1 MVFNSLEFALFLPVV
16 LALYYACPRRNRNL
30 VLLAAGYV
38 FYGFWDVRFLYLV
51 SVSTV
56 LDYCTGL
63 MIGRGRMSLAQRLA
77 PSAHVL
83 GFALAFLV
91 LDWRAL
97 QLPAEGGIALD
108 WARLFTPT
116 PFGIKVFALTS
127 ACVLAAHALYAPL
140 SRLPEP
146 RRRLL
151 FLRVSLVGQLG
162 MLAVFK
168 YYNFFVD
175 SADAL
180 AQRFGSSADA
190 LRLDIVLPIGISFYT
205 FQTLSYVIDVYYRR
219 MQPVARLRDFAL
231 FVSYFPPLVAG
242 PIERA
247 SHLVPRILGERRVTS
262 DHFLLGSFLILL
274 GLFKKVAIADGLA
287 GSVASVYGASSGV
300 GWLDVV
306 CATGAFALQI
316 YCDFSGYSDIA
327 TGCSLFFG
335 IDLLKNFDL
344 PYFSVNPSEFWRR
357 WHISLSSWLR
367 DYLYI
372 PLGGSRGGAA
382 RTYCNLML
390 TMVLGGL
397 WHGAAWNFV
406 LWGAYQGLLLVVH
419 RAFTGGRTAEP
430 TYGLLQRLPRMAFF
444 MIFVCYG
451 WLLFRATSLA
461 QIADFT
467 RILFTGPFD
476 GTLHMQLPT
485 ASALLALPLLLALEL
500 AQFTS
505 RSAAYHRRFTPALR
519 GGLYAVLTTLILLG
533 TSNEAQQ
540 FIYFQF

>member
-1 MVFNSLEFALFLPVV
+1 
-16 LALYYACPRRNRNL
+16 
-30 VLLAAGYV
+30 
-38 FYGFWDVRFLYLV
+38 
-51 SVSTV
+51 
-56 LDYCTGL
+56 
-63 MIGRGRMSLAQRLA
+63 
-77 PSAHVL
+77 
-83 GFALAFLV
+83 
-91 LDWRAL
+91 
-97 QLPAEGGIALD
+97 
-108 WARLFTPT
+108 
-116 PFGIKVFALTS
+116 
-127 ACVLAAHALYAPL
+127 
-140 SRLPEP
+140 
-146 RRRLL
+146 
-151 FLRVSLVGQLG
+151 

-180 AQRFGSSADA
+180 AQRFGTSAAA
-190 LRLDIVLPIGISFYT
+190 LHLDIVLPIGISFYT

-219 MQPVARLRDFAL
+219 MEPVERLRDFAL

-247 SHLVPRILGERRVTS
+247 SHLVPRILGERRVTI
-262 DHFLLGSFLILL
+262 DHFLLGAFLILL

-287 GSVASVYGASSGV
+287 GSVASVYNASSGV
-300 GWLDVV
+300 GWLDVT
-306 CATGAFALQI
+306 CATIAFALQI

-327 TGCSLFFG
+327 SGCSLFFG

-372 PLGGSRGGAA
+372 PLGGSRGGEA
-382 RTYCNLML
+382 RTYRNLML

-419 RAFTGGRTAEP
+419 RAAVGARTEP
-430 TYGLLQRLPRMAFF
+430 PPGGLLHRLPRMAFF

-451 WLLFRATSLA
+451 WLLFRATSLE
-461 QIADFT
+461 QILHFT
-467 RILFTGPFD
+467 GILFTGPFD
-476 GTLHMQLPT
+476 ATLHMRTPT
-485 ASALLALPLLLALEL
+485 TSALLAVPVLIALEA
-500 AQFTS
+500 AQFTT
-505 RSAAYHRRFTPALR
+505 RSLEYHRRLAPALR
-519 GGLYAVLTTLILLG
+519 GGLYAVLAVLFLLG

>member
-1 MVFNSLEFALFLPVV
+1 MVFNSLAFAAFLPIV
-16 LALYYACPRRNRNL
+16 L
-30 VLLAAGYV
+30 VLYHLAGRRHQNLLLLCAGYV

-63 MIGRGRMSLAQRLA
+63 MIGKGRMTLAQRLA
-77 PSAHVL
+77 PSAHVI
-83 GFALAFLV
+83 GFALVFLV
-91 LDWRAL
+91 PDYRAVRL
-97 QLPAEGGIALD
+97 GGPDGSAIE
-108 WARLFTPT
+108 WARLLTPQ
-116 PFGIKVFALTS
+116 PFGVNVLALTLVV
-127 ACVLAAHALYAPL
+127 VLLAHALYPRL
-140 SRLPEP
+140 SRLPED

-151 FLRVSLVGQLG
+151 FLRASLVGQLG

-175 SADAL
+175 SADVL
-180 AQRFGSSADA
+180 AQRFGWSAES
-190 LRLDIVLPIGISFYT
+190 LHLHIVLPIGISFYT
-205 FQTLSYVIDVYYRR
+205 FQTLSYVIDVYHRR
-219 MQPVARLRDFAL
+219 MEPVERLRDFAL

-247 SHLVPRILGERRVTS
+247 SHLVPRILGERKVTL
-262 DHFLLGSFLILL
+262 DHFMLGAFLILL

-287 GSVASVYGASSGV
+287 GSVNSVYGAGSGV
-300 GWLDVV
+300 AWLDVA
-306 CATGAFALQI
+306 CATVAFALQI

-327 TGCSLFFG
+327 SGCSLFFG

-357 WHISLSSWLR
+357 WHISLSTWLR

-372 PLGGSRGGAA
+372 PLGGSRDGEA
-382 RTYCNLML
+382 RTYRNLML

-419 RAFTGGRTAEP
+419 RAVMGAKAAAFSG
-430 TYGLLQRLPRMAFF
+430 GLLARLPRMAFF

-451 WLLFRATSLA
+451 WLLFRAGSFA
-461 QIADFT
+461 QIAEFT
-467 RILFTGPFD
+467 TILLTGPFD
-476 GTLHMQLPT
+476 SALSMQKPT
-485 ASALLALPLLLALEL
+485 TSALLGVPVLIALEA
-500 AQFTS
+500 AQFTT
-505 RSAAYHRRFTPALR
+505 RSVEYHRRLAPALR
-519 GGLYAVLTTLILLG
+519 GGVYAVLTVLFLLG

>member
-1 MVFNSLEFALFLPVV
+1 
-16 LALYYACPRRNRNL
+16 
-30 VLLAAGYV
+30 LLLLAGYV

-63 MIGRGRMSLAQRLA
+63 MIARGRMSLPQRLA

-91 LDWRAL
+91 LDWRAV
-97 QLPAEGGIALD
+97 QLGGPKLLVVD
-108 WARLFTPT
+108 WSRFVAGD
-116 PFGIKVFALTS
+116 PFGVQVFALTLG
-127 ACVLAAHALYAPL
+127 CVLTAHALYPWLAN
-140 SRLPEP
+140 LPEE

-151 FLRVSLVGQLG
+151 FLRVSLIGQLG
-162 MLAVFK
+162 MLGVFK
-168 YYNFFVD
+168 YYNFFVE

-190 LRLDIVLPIGISFYT
+190 LHLDIILPIGISFYT

-219 MQPVARLRDFAL
+219 MEPVERLRDFAL

-247 SHLVPRILGERRVTS
+247 SHLVPRILGERKVTL
-262 DHFLLGSFLILL
+262 DHFMLGSFLILL

-287 GSVASVYGASSGV
+287 GSVASVYNATGAV

-306 CATGAFALQI
+306 GATLAFTLQI

-327 TGCSLFFG
+327 SGCSLFFG
-335 IDLLKNFDL
+335 IDLIKNFDL

-372 PLGGSRGGAA
+372 PLGGSRDGEA
-382 RTYCNLML
+382 RTYRNLML

-419 RAFTGGRTAEP
+419 RAVVGAKAAATNAG
-430 TYGLLQRLPRMAFF
+430 GLLERLPRMVFF
-444 MIFVCYG
+444 MMFVCYG
-451 WLLFRATSLA
+451 WLLFRATSFG
-461 QIADFT
+461 QIVQFT
-467 RILFTGPFD
+467 RILLTGPFD
-476 GTLHMQLPT
+476 ATLGMQLPT
-485 ASALLALPLLLALEL
+485 TSALLAVPVLIVLEV
-500 AQFTS
+500 AQFTT
-505 RSAAYHRRFTPALR
+505 RSVEYHRRLAPALR
-519 GGLYAVLTTLILLG
+519 GGLYALLTVLFLLG